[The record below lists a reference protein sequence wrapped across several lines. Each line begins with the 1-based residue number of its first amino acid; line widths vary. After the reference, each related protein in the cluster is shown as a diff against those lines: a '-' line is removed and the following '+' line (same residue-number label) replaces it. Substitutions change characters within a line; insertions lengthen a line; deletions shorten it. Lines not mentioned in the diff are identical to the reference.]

1 MKKTL
6 LYLIIALV
14 LIIGASSCKKA
25 PTGNS
30 SGIPWKSS
38 WLIPA
43 IKGSLSL
50 ANLKELR
57 DNEYTHEIP
66 ALSLGF
72 PTGVQIPIIPPITIN
87 HIGPFAQQISPWLH
101 KANVDSFDLDISL
114 QNLFPIPIG
123 AGTQVVLRNDR
134 DSLNPAN
141 IIYTYTIPKDVAPN
155 ETFTINLKVINKS
168 FEDTIFM
175 YLDQFTSIGGTNV
188 TFTPTPTLLTLKLKV
203 LIMKSIEI
211 YTNKSFESNEIIG
224 LDLSSN
230 SNSSSNSNFSDTSAT
245 GNVTIYLDNLMPVN
259 VGMQIYFLASDTITV
274 VDSLLS
280 TPLTITGATTDIGG
294 EPLNSTKSKS
304 SIEVSVKR
312 IENMKACKNI
322 KFKFLFNTLGYPST
336 YVVANKNA
344 KLLIQIV
351 GDLNLDV
358 KF

>member
-6 LYLIIALV
+6 YFLAIAFFSIL
-14 LIIGASSCKKA
+14 GGSSCKKA

-57 DNEYTHEIP
+57 DNEFTHEIP

-72 PTGVQIPIIPPITIN
+72 PTGVPIPIIPGISIN

-123 AGTQVVLRNDR
+123 SGTQVVLRNDR

-168 FEDTIFM
+168 FEDTIFL
-175 YLDQFTSIGGTNV
+175 YLDHFTSIGGTNV

-211 YTNKSFESNEIIG
+211 YTNKSFESSQIMAV
-224 LDLSSN
+224 DLKPDSSDMN
-230 SNSSSNSNFSDTSAT
+230 NPNFTDTSAT
-245 GNVTIYLDNLMPVN
+245 GKIGLFLDNAMPVN
-259 VGMQIYFLASDTITV
+259 LGMQVYFLASDTITV
-274 VDSLLS
+274 VDSLFS
-280 TPLTITGATTDIGG
+280 TPLTIKGATTDAVG
-294 EPLNSTKSKS
+294 EPLNSTKSNS
-304 SIEVSVKR
+304 YIQVSVKR
-312 IENMKACKNI
+312 LQNMKGCKNI

-336 YVVANKNA
+336 YVVANQNA
-344 KLLIQIV
+344 KLSIQIV
-351 GDLNLDV
+351 GDLKLDV

>member
-1 MKKTL
+1 
-6 LYLIIALV
+6 
-14 LIIGASSCKKA
+14 
-25 PTGNS
+25 
-30 SGIPWKSS
+30 
-38 WLIPA
+38 
-43 IKGSLSL
+43 
-50 ANLKELR
+50 
-57 DNEYTHEIP
+57 
-66 ALSLGF
+66 
-72 PTGVQIPIIPPITIN
+72 
-87 HIGPFAQQISPWLH
+87 
-101 KANVDSFDLDISL
+101 
-114 QNLFPIPIG
+114 
-123 AGTQVVLRNDR
+123 
-134 DSLNPAN
+134 LNPAN

-168 FEDTIFM
+168 FEDTIFL

-211 YTNKSFESNEIIG
+211 YTNKSFVSNEIIG

-274 VDSLLS
+274 VDSLFS
-280 TPLTITGATTDIGG
+280 TPLTITGATTDAVG

-344 KLLIQIV
+344 KLSIQIV